1 MPAFIRARVEATV
14 SRPAYVTFDDNKKE
28 GSLVRL
34 PTRDELE
41 PDIDEALVV
50 EYYNQK
56 L

>member
-1 MPAFIRARVEATV
+1 VNEAIENTV

-34 PTRDELE
+34 PERGELE
-41 PDIDEALVV
+41 PEVDESLVV